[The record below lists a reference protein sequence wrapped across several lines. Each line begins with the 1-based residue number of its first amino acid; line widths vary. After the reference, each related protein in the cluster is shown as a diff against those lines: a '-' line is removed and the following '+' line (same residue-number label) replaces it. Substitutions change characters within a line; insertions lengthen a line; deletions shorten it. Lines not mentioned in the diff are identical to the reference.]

1 MPKKPKR
8 RAGRHSPKT
17 AALSP
22 DAREHKARAD
32 LNAGHFRDAIT
43 GFKEL
48 LKLEQRQDWQSALA
62 DAYAGRARELNAKGM
77 VKEALVMWDNRARL
91 GAASALHPE
100 HAALLMRTGG
110 VDRVLALFS
119 NDCALPAEAREP
131 LRPLLAAHVIAGDE
145 RIAGLLPMDDP
156 VRRHADAARDALA
169 AYCAGD
175 DEALKSA
182 LAALP
187 FRSPY
192 RDWVQLLKALQL
204 ATDRPDE
211 AGAQLARIGDESAF
225 APLRLAAQIA
235 LLPDDAFLE
244 ATTGAGEAT
253 LRFACAL
260 RGWSP
265 ARVALHQEL
274 NHLDAEAKPRSML
287 RVLYRHRAELGEDWV
302 RQQVLRLMAV
312 DFPDRLEWLPSEGAR
327 TLAEAEFYQV
337 GAWSAELDDDP
348 WEPFH
353 YWSLL
358 ARTLMGAAPSDDDPL
373 YRLRVATALR
383 ACERHRNLLQEL
395 EPSDDPDDLSLQLAA
410 QLEESLEWD
419 PDDRETY
426 LRLIDHYREGKRLKD
441 VRRLLARASELW
453 PRDMSILTASFHAA
467 LDSGAFKKAAGVAHT
482 MLDIDPI
489 NTGVRER
496 LVDALLA
503 HARKQLAKGRPDLA
517 RKEVTDAAD
526 WARSGHARER
536 TELTLGLIQLR
547 EDSAA
552 GATLLHATVAS
563 IGGGLD
569 GRVALAL
576 AADGLDISQQSLQ
589 KRAKLPKPAVKGP
602 DDLLAVLHRLR
613 GHLDRGGQLSRDL
626 TDWLDKTLV
635 TMPWKDLDRQQME
648 SACDT
653 LRRCDLHNSRLRAA
667 RAALKQ
673 WHGMPVFELHAFEAE
688 YPDGYTGYSE
698 LPLVRL
704 RNAMDRARAEGD
716 NRTALRLENAL
727 RAANPFGGA
736 SPFGSL
742 PPPMFLDGTFD
753 DDDDD
758 DDDFFDGLFPDMSPG
773 SLPARLPSQSG
784 PAGDE
789 LEQVVQLIRIVGLD
803 KAFEIMGL
811 PPKLRREMKA
821 LEREVGEDAITDVLL
836 QFLTAS
842 AGLGDDSSG
851 PPPRKPPRR
860 GPATAKRKR
869 RETDDPDD
877 DDDQLS
883 LF

>member
-1 MPKKPKR
+1 M
-8 RAGRHSPKT
+8 RASTRP
-17 AALSP
+17 
-22 DAREHKARAD
+22 ARTS
-32 LNAGHFRDAIT
+32 NAGHFRDAIT

-204 ATDRPDE
+204 AADRPDE

-312 DFPDRLEWLPSEGAR
+312 DFPDRLEWLPSEGAP

-337 GAWSAELDDDP
+337 GAWWAELDDDP

-589 KRAKLPKPAVKGP
+589 KRASCRSRRSRGPTTCSPSCIDCAATSTGAVSCR
-602 DDLLAVLHRLR
+602 A
-613 GHLDRGGQLSRDL
+613 DL

-653 LRRCDLHNSRLRAA
+653 SSLRSARLTPA
-667 RAALKQ
+667 RSPCRTQAVARDAGVQ
-673 WHGMPVFELHAFEAE
+673 LHAFEAE

-789 LEQVVQLIRIVGLD
+789 LRRVVQLIRIVGLD

-877 DDDQLS
+877 DDQLS